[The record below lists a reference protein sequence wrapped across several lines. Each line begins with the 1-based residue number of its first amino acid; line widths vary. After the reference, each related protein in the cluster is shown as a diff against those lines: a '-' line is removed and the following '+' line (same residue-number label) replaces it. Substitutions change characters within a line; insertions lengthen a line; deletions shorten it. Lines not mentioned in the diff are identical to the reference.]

1 MTNVFEVNWK
11 VRAILSFSC
20 DLTVLG
26 HLGVDPVFYL
36 QVKFYPPEPA
46 LLQED
51 LTR

>member
-1 MTNVFEVNWK
+1 MF
-11 VRAILSFSC
+11 FP
-20 DLTVLG
+20 
-26 HLGVDPVFYL
+26 LGVEPIFYL